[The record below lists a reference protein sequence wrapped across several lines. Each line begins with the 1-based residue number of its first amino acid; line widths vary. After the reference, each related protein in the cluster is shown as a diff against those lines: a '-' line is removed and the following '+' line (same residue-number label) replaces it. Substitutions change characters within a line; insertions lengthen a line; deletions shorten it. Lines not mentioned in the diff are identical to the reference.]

1 MKNKKLAAVV
11 AAALAVVMMLGL
23 VMGMLAGSVNAASSS
38 EIQSQ
43 IDILEQQRDE
53 LKAQMAQLEANLT
66 QNKKDIKSMVARK
79 NGIDQQIAL
88 LHAEVTTVKQT
99 ITAYSLMIAD
109 KQDELELA
117 EKKLSLLYKAYKA
130 RIRAMEEQGEISYWS
145 VIFAANSFFEMLD
158 QLNMVAEIAKADRQR
173 LDEIRK
179 VAQQVEETKEILTVS
194 HSNSLSA
201 DCKSKIGDMRGDLR
215 AFP

>member
-11 AAALAVVMMLGL
+11 AAALAVAMMLGM

-43 IDILEQQRDE
+43 IDVLEQQRDE
-53 LKAQMAQLEANLT
+53 LKAQMAQLEANLV

-88 LHAEVTTVKQT
+88 LYEEVATVKQT

-145 VIFAANSFFEMLD
+145 VIFSANNFFEMLD
-158 QLNMVAEIAKADRQR
+158 QLNMVA
-173 LDEIRK
+173 
-179 VAQQVEETKEILTVS
+179 
-194 HSNSLSA
+194 
-201 DCKSKIGDMRGDLR
+201 
-215 AFP
+215 